1 MDPQSLLPMFCSQ
14 NRSGVE
20 NWQSGNPAVPV
31 LPQNSPYAALED
43 VVLFNPAG
51 AEPACAVGGLMSSRE
66 SLIKEEVITGI
77 SADRRTGRRY
87 DIGLP
92 VRYKVLGS
100 QHVSRSGAGKT
111 VNLSGEGIAFE
122 MDGVLAPGS
131 RVELAIAWPV
141 RLHGTCALKLVVTGK
156 VVRSYR
162 ALTAIRMERYEFR
175 TQGTP
180 VQPLKTAA
188 AGSAD

>member
-1 MDPQSLLPMFCSQ
+1 
-14 NRSGVE
+14 
-20 NWQSGNPAVPV
+20 
-31 LPQNSPYAALED
+31 LED

-51 AEPACAVGGLMSSRE
+51 SEPSGAVEGLTSSRE
-66 SLIKEEVITGI
+66 GLMKEEVVTGI
-77 SADRRTGRRY
+77 SGDRRTGRRY
-87 DIGLP
+87 EIDLA

-162 ALTAIRMERYEFR
+162 TLTAIRMERYEFR

-180 VQPLKTAA
+180 VPPLKTAA
-188 AGSAD
+188 AGHAD